1 MYRVSMSGRQRR
13 ILACVFAGIVSGY
26 IGLTLFGW
34 IAPLLFVPTPDS
46 SGLEI
51 GPLAFS
57 AVVYGLVGAA
67 AAAICWRRTSLW
79 GTPEASGDQRRLGAM
94 TTAAR
99 LIAIVTGLITG
110 TALSVGMGF
119 FAAIV
124 PMLLIAGAILQPRFR
139 LLGFWLMIA
148 ASAQLSLWML
158 PFGAWLLYD
167 SVRVLHWYRDLNTA
181 MITSIWAI
189 SLALLVVCDGILALE
204 GRRLSA
210 FRVAHR

>member
-13 ILACVFAGIVSGY
+13 TLACVFAGIVSCY

-67 AAAICWRRTSLW
+67 AAAICWRRTSHW
-79 GTPEASGDQRRLGAM
+79 GTPEASGNQRRLGAM

-148 ASAQLSLWML
+148 AAAQLSLWML

-181 MITSIWAI
+181 MITSTWAI
-189 SLALLVVCDGILALE
+189 SLALLVVCDGVLARE

-210 FRVAHR
+210 FLAHR

>member
-13 ILACVFAGIVSGY
+13 TLACVFAGIVSGY

-51 GPLAFS
+51 VPLAFS

-148 ASAQLSLWML
+148 AAAQLSLWML